1 MTYSE
6 YIASLNK
13 LEEQI
18 KESKLKQSV
27 EVQNQVFNQDRQI
40 SELKKELEDYKR
52 LCREQAANVRWHC
65 NQRISLIKEGGYAER
80 KELSKKIGELKYQW
94 EQQKALERAA
104 GEGRKEVQV

>member
-18 KESKLKQSV
+18 KESKLNQSV
-27 EVQNQVFNQDRQI
+27 KVQNQVFDTDRQI
-40 SELKKELEDYKR
+40 SELKKELEDHKR
-52 LCREQAANVRWHC
+52 HYREQTANVRWHC
-65 NQRISLIKEGGYAER
+65 SQRISLIKEGGYAER
-80 KELSKKIGELKYQW
+80 KELSRKIGELKYQW

-104 GEGRKEVQV
+104 VESRKEVEE

>member
-18 KESKLKQSV
+18 KESKFNQSLK
-27 EVQNQVFNQDRQI
+27 VQNQVLETDHQI
-40 SELKKELEDYKR
+40 LELKQVLEEHKR
-52 LCREQAANVRWHC
+52 HYREQAANVRWHC
-65 NQRISLIKEGGYAER
+65 SQRISIIKESGYEER
-80 KELSKKIGELKYQW
+80 KELSRKIGELKYQW

-104 GEGRKEVQV
+104 GEGRKEVEQ